1 MNRYR
6 FITSAVLLTLAVSLI
21 LVSCRDGGTAS
32 GKGREVELRYA
43 THLTM
48 EEHDGYTVASIRNP
62 WDTTKT
68 LSTYLLLDEGAAP
81 PEVAPGVQVVNV
93 PLRNSVVYST
103 VHIGL
108 LEDLGATDA
117 VAGVCDT
124 EYIFDPEMKR
134 RLSSGRVADCGQS
147 ITPNI
152 ERIIGLG
159 ADAVLLSPFENSGGH
174 GKIDQAGIPVI
185 ECADYMEN
193 SPLARAEWMRFY
205 GRLYGNS
212 AIADSLFAETE
223 RQYLSLKE
231 LASTST
237 TRPKVLMDRIYGQ
250 TWNLP
255 AGHSTMGRMIEDAG
269 GTNPFGEVEAT
280 GSLQLS
286 PEKVLMQAGDADYW
300 LIRFAY
306 SNLTLASLAS
316 DKELYT
322 RIKAYRDGN
331 VYGSN
336 SSESHIFEEVAFHP
350 QWLLGSL
357 ISILHPELEQ
367 PDKPRSYFTEIE

>member
-280 GSLQLS
+280 GSLS
-286 PEKVLMQAGDADYW
+286 SVPKRCSCRPAMPITG
-300 LIRFAY
+300 
-306 SNLTLASLAS
+306 
-316 DKELYT
+316 LY
-322 RIKAYRDGN
+322 A
-331 VYGSN
+331 
-336 SSESHIFEEVAFHP
+336 SHIQISPLPRLRRTKSSIPASRPTATAMCMAVIP
-350 QWLLGSL
+350 QNRTYLKRLPSIRSGSSGALFPSFIRSLSSQISPGL
-357 ISILHPELEQ
+357 IS
-367 PDKPRSYFTEIE
+367 KR